1 MRFGLFGGARV
12 GNRDPLGD
20 SYGYSD
26 FIEYIVAADRLGYES
41 VFMVEHHFTGYGQLS
56 ASLNLLSYLAAR
68 TQRIRLGTAVVVLPW
83 HNPALL
89 AEQVATLDVLSG
101 GRVELGV
108 GRGYRKVE
116 FDAFCVPMGEAW
128 DRFNECLE
136 FMLKAWTT
144 QGRFSFDGKFWRYR
158 GVMVEPAPIQQP
170 HPPVWMAAG
179 SPESIQRVGQGNY
192 NLLLDQ
198 LGNVELTLARIE
210 TYLDALESRGLARD
224 AGRVGV
230 ARALHIVRN
239 ESERR
244 RAYERRRETIANIG
258 ELAHRSKQEVEA
270 LTDEEIRA
278 DDAPL
283 IGTPDEI
290 VERLQRLADGGVEY
304 VLLTNATAT
313 PATLK
318 LFAHEIAPR
327 VRSRRPDTSARAS
340 AA

>member
-12 GNRDPLGD
+12 GKRDPLGD

-26 FIEYIVAADRLGYES
+26 FVEYIKAADRLGFES
-41 VFMVEHHFTGYGQLS
+41 AFMVEHHFTGHGQLS
-56 ASLNLLSYLAAR
+56 ASLNLLSYLAAQTR
-68 TQRIRLGTAVVVLPW
+68 RIRLGTAVVVLPW

-101 GRVELGV
+101 GRVDFGV
-108 GRGYRKVE
+108 GRGYRKAE
-116 FDAFCVPMGEAW
+116 FDAFCVPMDEAW
-128 DRFNECLE
+128 ERFNECLE
-136 FMLKAWTT
+136 FILRAWRTE
-144 QGRFSFDGKFWRYR
+144 GRFSFEGKFWNYR
-158 GVMVEPAPIQQP
+158 DVVVEPAPIQQP

-179 SPESIQRVGQGNY
+179 SPESVARVGECNF

-198 LGNVELTLARIE
+198 LGNVELTLQRLGW
-210 TYLDALESRGLARD
+210 YLDALEARGLPRD

-230 ARALHIVRN
+230 ARALHVVRS
-239 ESERR
+239 EAERR
-244 RAYERRRETIANIG
+244 KAYERRRETISNIG
-258 ELAHRSKQEVEA
+258 ELARRSKEEVAA

-304 VLLTNATAT
+304 VLLTNASAT
-313 PATLK
+313 PETLE
-318 LFAHEIAPR
+318 LFASEIMPR
-327 VRSRRPDTSARAS
+327 VARRHAS
-340 AA
+340 AALA